1 MQNNANT
8 SKKKKVIRHITD
20 DPEIYSDDSENDRLK
35 LNIEISFCGNNI
47 ENVFW

>member
-8 SKKKKVIRHITD
+8 SQKKKVIRHITD

-47 ENVFW
+47 ENVF